1 MLELTHDS
9 RSDERVSRR
18 DFVVQASGEASLA
31 TPRCPLSMMQST
43 FDYWQLRAP
52 AAVRRK
58 CRANFSERSERAE
71 TLEAGWKFRGADAI
85 RGLRERATRL
95 LNPANSV

>member
-18 DFVVQASGEASLA
+18 DFAVRASGEASLG
-31 TPRCPLSMMQST
+31 TPRRPLVLAQPT
-43 FDYWQLRAP
+43 FDYRQLRAL
-52 AAVRRK
+52 AAMRRK
-58 CRANFSERSERAE
+58 CRANLSERSERPG
-71 TLEAGWKFRGADAI
+71 TLEAGWKFRGEDAI